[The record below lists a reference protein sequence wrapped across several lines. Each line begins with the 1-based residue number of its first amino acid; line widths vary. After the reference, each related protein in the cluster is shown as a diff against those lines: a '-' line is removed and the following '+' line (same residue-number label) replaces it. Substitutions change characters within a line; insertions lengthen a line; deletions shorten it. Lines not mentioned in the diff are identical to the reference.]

1 MHIKRKNSTLDRAV
15 GFIEGLLYQKRNC
28 YDREMVLKNFVVFEG
43 IDGTG
48 TTSQLRLLQEAFT
61 ASGGADRVHF
71 TCEPTGG
78 AIGQLIREA
87 LSGAA
92 GFDAKTIAYLFGAD
106 RCEHIYGK
114 GGILE
119 QLHGGK
125 AVVSDRYLFSSLAYQ
140 GFAAGKVLTQ
150 AINEPFPLP
159 ENLFFFDLPAK
170 TAMERVEK
178 RNMPREIYEKE
189 AVQQKVADEYR
200 TILAAYSNLA
210 PDMHIIHIDA
220 SESITD
226 IHQKI
231 WSILQ
236 NLPIS

>member
-1 MHIKRKNSTLDRAV
+1 
-15 GFIEGLLYQKRNC
+15 
-28 YDREMVLKNFVVFEG
+28 MVLKNFVVFEG

-61 ASGGADRVHF
+61 ASGGANRVHF
-71 TCEPTGG
+71 TCEPTDG
-78 AIGQLIREA
+78 AIGRLIREA

-159 ENLFFFDLPAK
+159 EYLFFFDLPAK

-220 SESITD
+220 SESIMD